1 MNPKLGLQLWSVRNA
16 LQEDYVGTLE
26 KVAAIG
32 YRNLELITTVT
43 DQGLIFGNDLTATQL
58 LQHLTDKGLQAVSC
72 HIVPGPDTK
81 WDRVVGDLQTLGVK
95 HLGCAIAFFDNQ
107 QEVLRFCN
115 TFNRDAEVCKK
126 NGIQYYYHN
135 HFHEFQLFE
144 GQSIMDTMIEKLDE
158 DLVKFEFDSYWA
170 MRGGQDPVAWIQ
182 KFGERCGL
190 LHQKDMPAETQPV
203 NLFEQFPADRVVGMT
218 ELIESTKGDDQFT
231 EVGKGM
237 MDVPAIID
245 AARKYA
251 QVPYLFVEQD
261 KSSNGELESIA
272 ISYTYLAPLLE
283 GQAQEQ

>member
-26 KVAAIG
+26 KVAGIG

-43 DQGLIFGNDLTATQL
+43 DQGLIFGKDLTATQL
-58 LQHLTDKGLQAVSC
+58 LQHLTDMGLQSVSC

-95 HLGCAIAFFDNQ
+95 HLGCAIAFFENR
-107 QEVLRFCN
+107 QEVLKFCE
-115 TFNRDAEVCKK
+115 TFNRDAEFCKK

-158 DLVKFEFDSYWA
+158 DLVRFEFDSYWA

-182 KFGERCGL
+182 KLGQRCGL
-190 LHQKDMPAETQPV
+190 LHQKDMPAEAQPV
-203 NLFEQFPADRVVGMT
+203 NWFDQFGADHVIGMN
-218 ELIESTKGDDQFT
+218 ELIESTKGDNQFT
-231 EVGKGM
+231 EVGEGV
-237 MDVPAIID
+237 MDVPAIIET
-245 AARKYA
+245 ARKYTDA
-251 QVPYLFVEQD
+251 QYMFVEQD

-272 ISYTYLAPLLE
+272 ISYAYLAPLLE

>member
-32 YRNLELITTVT
+32 YQNLELITTVT
-43 DQGLIFGNDLTATQL
+43 DQGLIFGKDLTATQL
-58 LQHLTDKGLQAVSC
+58 LQHLTETSLQAVSC
-72 HIVPGPDTK
+72 HIVPGPETN

-107 QEVLRFCN
+107 QEVLKFCE
-115 TFNRDAEVCKK
+115 TFNKDAGFCKQ

-144 GQSIMDTMIEKLDE
+144 GRSIMDTLIEKLDE

-170 MRGGQDPVAWIQ
+170 MRGGQDPVTWIQ
-182 KFGERCGL
+182 KLGNRCGL
-190 LHQKDMPAETQPV
+190 LHQKDMPAQAQPV
-203 NLFEQFPADRVVGMT
+203 NLFEQFPADRVVGMN

-251 QVPYLFVEQD
+251 EVPYMFVEQD

-272 ISYTYLAPLLE
+272 ISYAYLAPLLK
-283 GQAQEQ
+283 